1 MSCTS
6 RSAMRLE
13 RSLTRRGWLLLVL
26 SLVLC
31 GPALARELPAALR
44 DEAPPLALIG
54 SADMRHFGF
63 KIYTARLW
71 TTERAFHAEKPF
83 ALDLE
88 YALDID
94 ASALVDTSIAEIRQQ
109 GWRDEAQLAR
119 WARDMRA
126 VFPDVRKGDRLI
138 GLALPGEEARFYSAR
153 GYLASIRDP
162 AFVDAF
168 FGIWLRA
175 DTSAPRL
182 RARLLGDGTRTP

>member
-1 MSCTS
+1 
-6 RSAMRLE
+6 MRRE
-13 RSLTRRGWLLLVL
+13 QIRRHRGCLLLVL
-26 SLVLC
+26 GLVLC
-31 GPALARELPAALR
+31 APAPAKELPAALR
-44 DEAPPLALIG
+44 DEAPPLALVG

-63 KIYTARLW
+63 KVYTARLW
-71 TTERAFHAEKPF
+71 TTGRAFHAEKPF

-88 YALDID
+88 YALDIE

-109 GWRDEAQLAR
+109 GWRDEAQLER

-168 FGIWLRA
+168 FGIWLRP

-182 RARLLGDGTRTP
+182 RARLLGDGARTP